1 MKLAQLN
8 EWIDSD
14 GKDEK
19 LRDDI
24 VVLIMALLKATDV
37 KEIQNLLDHLEQLIK
52 AIPVEEPKSQ
62 WQIDAKQDVLNEL
75 DAARRNTDRATLFYL
90 TRSVSGILVSLNIVN
105 KQ

>member
-24 VVLIMALLKATDV
+24 VVLIMALQKAADN
-37 KEIQNLLDHLEQLIK
+37 KEIQDLLNRLEQLIK
-52 AIPVEEPKSQ
+52 MIPVDEPKSQ
-62 WQIDAKQDVLNEL
+62 WQIDTKQDVLDEL
-75 DAARRNTDRATLFYL
+75 NAARQNPDRMTLFYL
-90 TRSVSGILVSLNIVN
+90 TRSVSGMLVSLNIVN
-105 KQ
+105 KR